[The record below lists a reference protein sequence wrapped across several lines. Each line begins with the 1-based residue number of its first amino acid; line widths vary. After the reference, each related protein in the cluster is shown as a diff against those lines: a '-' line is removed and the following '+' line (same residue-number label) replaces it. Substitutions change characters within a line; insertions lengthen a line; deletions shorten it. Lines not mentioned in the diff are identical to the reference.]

1 MKNKNIIISIIGLFI
16 LFIGYK
22 LYSNKAEI
30 NAQANQKEEVY
41 AMPVQVAQAK
51 IKSLSNALVAT
62 GEFEGFE
69 EVFVVA
75 ESQGSITSL
84 NVKEGSVVKK
94 GQVIATIDASS
105 LKAQLTSAK
114 FNYSKAQTDVER
126 YERLEKAG
134 AVSKT
139 QLEEMK
145 LQLENAKT
153 TIAQINQQLG
163 FSSVKST
170 ISGVVNEVMVEE
182 TSFVQAGN
190 KIAEIVQIDHLKI
203 IVNVSEDDLINI
215 KNKQNV
221 QIKTSVYPLTDF
233 IGSVSNISVKADD
246 ARKFKVTIDVEN
258 NQTEQLRAGMFGEVH
273 FETIKTNTQ
282 NALTIPREA
291 IVNSLQNPQVYIIE
305 NNKSILKNIK
315 IGKVINEDVIVLE
328 GLKENELVINKGLI
342 NLKNNTLVKITNSKK
357 Q

>member
-1 MKNKNIIISIIGLFI
+1 MKTKNIIFIVIGLFVA
-16 LFIGYK
+16 FIGYK
-22 LYSNKAEI
+22 LYSNKSKI

-41 AMPVQVAQAK
+41 AMPVQVSK
-51 IKSLSNALVAT
+51 VTTKSLSNSLTAT

-69 EVFVVA
+69 EVILVA

-84 NVKEGSVVKK
+84 NVKEGTIVRK

-105 LKAQLTSAK
+105 LKSQLASAK
-114 FNYSKAQTDVER
+114 FNYSKAQKDVER

-139 QLEEMK
+139 QLEGMK
-145 LQLENAKT
+145 LQLENART
-153 TIAQINQQLG
+153 SIAQINQQLG

-190 KIAEIVQIDHLKI
+190 KIAEIVQVDKLKI
-203 IVNVSEDDLINI
+203 IVNVSESDLVNI
-215 KNKQNV
+215 KNNQKV
-221 QIKTSVYPLTDF
+221 TIKSTVYPLVDF
-233 IGSVSNISVKADD
+233 VGTVSNISIKADE
-246 ARKFKVTIDVEN
+246 AGKFKVTIVVNN
-258 NQTEQLRAGMFGEVH
+258 NQKEQLRAGMFGEVH
-273 FETIKTNTQ
+273 FTAIQSNTQ
-282 NALTIPREA
+282 KALTIPREA
-291 IVNSLQNPQVYIIE
+291 IVNSLQDPKVYVVE

-315 IGKVINEDVIVLE
+315 IGKVINDQVIVLD
-328 GLKENELVINKGLI
+328 GLKENELVIDKGLI

-357 Q
+357 